1 MANVNC
7 FVSVSQIVGQISPS
21 CIMINSKMPLSL
33 VLKDQRVIENVH
45 AKEEIEL
52 ALFHI
57 VKTVYNICLFSC
69 T

>member
-1 MANVNC
+1 
-7 FVSVSQIVGQISPS
+7 
-21 CIMINSKMPLSL
+21 MINSKMPLSL
-33 VLKDQRVIENVH
+33 VLKDQRAINNVH

-57 VKTVYNICLFSC
+57 VKKVYNICLFSC